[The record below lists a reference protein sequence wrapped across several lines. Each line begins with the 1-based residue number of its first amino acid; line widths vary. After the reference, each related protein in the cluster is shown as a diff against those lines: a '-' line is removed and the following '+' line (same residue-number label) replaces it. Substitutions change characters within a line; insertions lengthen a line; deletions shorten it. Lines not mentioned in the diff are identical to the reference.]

1 MKYNKRRGFFCKM
14 VKRRR
19 DSLLNRGK
27 GRGLW
32 AKCPVFFLPTR
43 WETGEAA
50 MGRRRRRFRRPGARG
65 RLRGEGKRRAGPA
78 GSIPG
83 RSSGGG
89 SSGRLGRDGVRQR
102 AAAALGRRFRG
113 VVAAMEVGKA
123 PGDSVESITPL
134 TLGRGD
140 AQRRGDGR
148 GRRRPLELGVAALQ
162 G

>member
-1 MKYNKRRGFFCKM
+1 MVEGFTLKYNKRRGFFCKM

-19 DSLLNRGK
+19 DSLLNRGE

-50 MGRRRRRFRRPGARG
+50 VGRRRRRFRRPRARG
-65 RLRGEGKRRAGPA
+65 WLRSEGKGRGESAR
-78 GSIPG
+78 SIPG
-83 RSSGGG
+83 R

-102 AAAALGRRFRG
+102 AAALGRRFRG
-113 VVAAMEVGKA
+113 VVAAMEVGEGTGGLHRVDYPA
-123 PGDSVESITPL
+123 
-134 TLGRGD
+134 TLVRGD